1 MVQLSKAFEL
11 GHAQKGGVPMK
22 TRIAVFLLVSVLGI
36 AVVVNGAVAADYPSK
51 PIKLIVPW
59 GAGGNADVQAR
70 ILAKISEKF
79 LGQPIAV
86 TNKPGG
92 ATIPGV
98 AEALQAK
105 PDGYTLV
112 WIAIPS
118 VATQPFLRQ
127 TPYTLKDLYP
137 LANVSQNTLVLYV
150 RDDSNWFTLKQF
162 LDDAKK
168 NSVSMSVNAIGA
180 LPHLAAVELSQK
192 SGAQFKYVA
201 SKSSAEAVVSL
212 LGGHVQAA
220 LAHEPQA
227 FSHGKGLRALAVFE
241 PERSTYLPLVPTAA
255 EQGYDIVGY
264 VRDSVAINVKADQ
277 KVKDILAEAFK
288 KAMETDEFKNE
299 FLKRRIKMYYLD
311 PAQTLKMW
319 NSAADTYS
327 KIIKEMNK

>member
-1 MVQLSKAFEL
+1 
-11 GHAQKGGVPMK
+11 MK
-22 TRIAVFLLVSVLGI
+22 KTLRFLLLTLVMLTAMAIATGAVF
-36 AVVVNGAVAADYPSK
+36 AADFPSK

-70 ILAKISEKF
+70 LLAQASEKF

-98 AEALQAK
+98 TEALQAK

-118 VATQPFLRQ
+118 IATQPFLRD

-150 RDDSNWFTLKQF
+150 SDKSNWYTLDQF
-162 LDDAKK
+162 LADAKK
-168 NSVSMSVNAIGA
+168 KTISMSLNAIGA
-180 LPHLAAVELSQK
+180 LPHLAAVELAQK
-192 SGAQFKYVA
+192 SGAKFKYVA
-201 SKSSAEAVVSL
+201 SKSSAGAVVSL
-212 LGGHVQAA
+212 LGGHVEAA

-241 PERSTYLPLVPTAA
+241 PERSSYLPLVPTAK
-255 EQGYDIVGY
+255 EQGYDVVGY
-264 VRDSVAINVKADQ
+264 VRDGVAINIKAPQ
-277 KVKDILAEAFK
+277 EVKDVLAKAFK
-288 KAMETDEFKNE
+288 AAMETDEMKNA

-311 PAQTLKMW
+311 HDQTLKLW
-319 NSAADTYS
+319 ESAADTYS
-327 KIIKEMNK
+327 KIISGLKK

>member
-1 MVQLSKAFEL
+1 
-11 GHAQKGGVPMK
+11 MK
-22 TRIAVFLLVSVLGI
+22 TRIAVFLLMLVLSV
-36 AVVVNGAVAADYPSK
+36 AVALNGAIAADFPSK

-70 ILAKISEKF
+70 ILAKVSEKF

-137 LANVSQNTLVLYV
+137 LANVSRNTLVLYV

-168 NSVSMSVNAIGA
+168 NPVSMSLNAIGA
-180 LPHLAAVELSQK
+180 LPHLAAVELAQK

-201 SKSSAEAVVSL
+201 TKSSAEAVVSL

-241 PERSTYLPLVPTAA
+241 SERSTYLPLVPTAA

-277 KVKDILAEAFK
+277 KVKDILAAAFK

-311 PAQTLKMW
+311 PAETLKMW
-319 NSAADTYS
+319 NAAAETYS